1 MSKEREPPELER
13 AITAKKA
20 KKDPSDTREGLI
32 LLARLAA
39 DGNRFEHMFRYMRR
53 LIAIVAPDGP
63 LTLHERKVF
72 SSSCMILLEGQR
84 ETYRYV
90 SKAAADAASVD
101 PLRAEAAT
109 EYLELIAS
117 DIAKICSDIVGII
130 DICFLP
136 AGIGPVGSAATPE
149 ARVFYKKMK
158 GDFLKYMAE
167 VKDGP
172 ERDKVAQDAFMAYS
186 SAKEDEEQLPAT
198 NPTRLEL
205 ELSVALFYFDIR
217 CLPVAA
223 YNVAKEAVD
232 RAIQELEAAVQ
243 TASEET
249 GVLLGRLQSY
259 MDVWKV

>member
-1 MSKEREPPELER
+1 MSKERAPPELEK

-20 KKDPSDTREGLI
+20 KKEPCDSREGLI
-32 LLARLAA
+32 VLARLAA
-39 DGNRFEHMFRYMRR
+39 DGNRYDHMFRYMRR

-63 LTLHERKVF
+63 LTMHERKIF
-72 SSSCMILLEGQR
+72 SMSCTILLEGHR
-84 ETYRYV
+84 EAYRYV
-90 SKAAADAASVD
+90 SKAASESAGVD
-101 PLRAEAAT
+101 PQRAEAAT

-117 DIAKICSDIVGII
+117 EIAKHCTDVVGII

-136 AGIGPVGSAATPE
+136 ADTGPVGSAATPE

-158 GDFLKYMAE
+158 GDFIKYMAE

-172 ERDKVAQDAFMAYS
+172 EKEKIAQDAFMAYS

-205 ELSVALFYFDIR
+205 ELSLALFYFDIR

-223 YNVAKEAVD
+223 YSVAKEV
-232 RAIQELEAAVQ
+232 RFYFIYIWIKKLN
-243 TASEET
+243 
-249 GVLLGRLQSY
+249 
-259 MDVWKV
+259 